1 MPKSNM
7 SSMLG
12 FCQSVFLQRIIC
24 VINMCEL
31 LLLCQDS
38 FSYIY
43 SKYMVS
49 FRCKQNMFS
58 MQKGMEFERNMSI
71 FIPSFPT
78 EHKPAVWC
86 ISGKAAGLVCRT
98 RRKKDDLWNCSQESV
113 QESSLRG
120 AAKKSHVITTT
131 VETAEIEAN
140 KKFSAILGSSW
151 KLCYVGPRSADK
163 CEEAKREL
171 LSKLPLEQDSGSISL
186 EGQVNSPLEEQQGGG
201 TSKGQVAVPSNIP
214 LEEQQLPSNIP
225 LEGQG
230 GSSSSSSVEGR
241 MVPGNIPLDGAL
253 VEGHVVPSSI
263 PLEPGSS
270 SAEGHRV
277 PKVAVCSRFSDPV
290 DMSCQS
296 LGRRLPACAPAR
308 GVEGRNSV
316 GVMAW
321 SDSAKDV
328 STVFAAFCQVKALHP
343 SNALKLLADASRIVS
358 ICGSVVSRESLLVVT
373 TVFLVVSDWEP
384 EFELF
389 QAERVQILSLLGL
402 AGKGQEIKAAKARL
416 CMALANDP

>member
-1 MPKSNM
+1 
-7 SSMLG
+7 
-12 FCQSVFLQRIIC
+12 
-24 VINMCEL
+24 
-31 LLLCQDS
+31 
-38 FSYIY
+38 
-43 SKYMVS
+43 MVS
-49 FRCKQNMFS
+49 FRCKQNMFP
-58 MQKGMEFERNMSI
+58 MQKGIEFERNISI

-86 ISGKAAGLVCRT
+86 ISGKVAGLVCRT

-113 QESSLRG
+113 QGSSLRG
-120 AAKKSHVITTT
+120 AAKKSHVVTTT

-140 KKFSAILGSSW
+140 KKFSDILGSSW
-151 KLCYVGPRSADK
+151 KLSYVGRRCADE
-163 CEEAKREL
+163 CEEAKQAL

-186 EGQVNSPLEEQQGGG
+186 EGQVNIPLEEQQGGG
-201 TSKGQVAVPSNIP
+201 TSEGQVAVPSNIP
-214 LEEQQLPSNIP
+214 LEEQQLPSNIL

-296 LGRRLPACAPAR
+296 LGRQLPACAPAR
-308 GVEGRNSV
+308 GVEGRSSV
-316 GVMAW
+316 GIMAW

-343 SNALKLLADASRIVS
+343 SNALKLLADAARIVS

-373 TVFLVVSDWEP
+373 AVFLVVSDWES
-384 EFELF
+384 EFELSH
-389 QAERVQILSLLGL
+389 AERVQILTLLGL
-402 AGKGQEIKAAKARL
+402 AEKGKEIKAAKARL